1 MIERM
6 VLNLLSNAI
15 KFSSENTCVF
25 VKVFE
30 KDDWVEIYI
39 KDEGIGIPKK
49 DQEIIFD
56 RFVQIDKSF
65 TRVNE
70 GSGVGLNLV
79 RSIVD
84 IHKGKI
90 YIDSDINIGSE
101 FKIVL
106 PNQKLENSELE
117 VYDVNT
123 NKVEQELSDIYEVLG

>member
-1 MIERM
+1 
-6 VLNLLSNAI
+6 
-15 KFSSENTCVF
+15 
-25 VKVFE
+25 
-30 KDDWVEIYI
+30 
-39 KDEGIGIPKK
+39 IGIPKK